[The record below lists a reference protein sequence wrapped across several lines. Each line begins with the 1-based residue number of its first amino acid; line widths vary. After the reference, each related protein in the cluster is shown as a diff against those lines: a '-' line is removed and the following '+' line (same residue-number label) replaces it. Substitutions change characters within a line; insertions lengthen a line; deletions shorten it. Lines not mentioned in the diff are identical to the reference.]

1 MSAAPLWTDA
11 QAAAATGG
19 RNTAP
24 WTANGVSIDSR
35 SLAPRDLFV
44 ALQGPSFDGHDFIAK
59 AFESGAAAALSH
71 RRPAPGAAGAPG
83 APDAPGPLL
92 LVADTMAALRGLGA
106 AARARSRARFIG
118 VTGSVGKTSM
128 KEALAR
134 CLRAQAPT
142 AASAASLNNHWGL
155 PLSLSR
161 LPHDAV
167 YGVFELGMNHPG
179 EIRDLTGLLHPDV
192 ALITNVEA
200 VHIGHFE
207 SVEQIADAKAE
218 IFEGMPADGVAVLNR
233 DNPHFARLAE
243 KARAAGVGRVIGF
256 GRDAAAEARLIDY
269 TLEATGSRVEADIL
283 GTRLSYRVGLPGSH
297 WVANSLAVLATVAAS
312 GADVARAADE
322 LAGIEAVA
330 GRGVRREIDLPE
342 GSFTLIDDSYNANV
356 ISMRAAFEVLGKAA
370 VVPATTGPAT
380 TGARGRRIAIL
391 GDMLELGARARQMH
405 LALARPLQD
414 AGIDLVLTCGP
425 EMAALQD
432 ALPAALRGGHAADSS
447 ALAPIATATLTAGD
461 VVLIKGSL
469 GSRMKLLV
477 EALSN
482 MAQDWPRAANGA

>member
-1 MSAAPLWTDA
+1 MSAAPLWTDT

-19 RNTAP
+19 RNTAH
-24 WTANGVSIDSR
+24 WAANGVSIDSR

-59 AFESGAAAALSH
+59 AFENGAAATLSH
-71 RRPAPGAAGAPG
+71 RRPAPGGPAAS
-83 APDAPGPLL
+83 PGPLL
-92 LVADTMAALRGLGA
+92 LVEDTMAALRGLGA

-118 VTGSVGKTSM
+118 VTGSVGKTSI

-142 AASAASLNNHWGL
+142 AANASSLNNHWGL

-179 EIRDLTGLLHPDV
+179 EIRDLTGLLRPDV
-192 ALITNVEA
+192 ALITNIEA
-200 VHIGHFE
+200 VHIGHFD

-218 IFEGMPADGVAVLNR
+218 IFEDMPSAGAAVLNR

-256 GRDAAAEARLIDY
+256 GRDAAAEARLIDC
-269 TLEATGSRVEADIL
+269 TLEATGSRVEAEIL
-283 GTRLSYRVGLPGSH
+283 GERLSYRVGLPGSH
-297 WVANSLAVLATVAAS
+297 WVANSLAVLATVAAA
-312 GADVARAADE
+312 GADVARAAEE

-330 GRGVRREIDLPE
+330 GRGVRRQIDLHG

-356 ISMRAAFEVLGKAA
+356 NSMRAAFEVLGRA
-370 VVPATTGPAT
+370 VVGSTTTGT
-380 TGARGRRIAIL
+380 RGRRIAIL
-391 GDMLELGARARQMH
+391 GDMLELGACAREMH
-405 LALARPLQD
+405 LALAQPLQD
-414 AGIDLVLTCGP
+414 AGVDLVLTCGS

-447 ALAPIATATLTAGD
+447 ALAPLATATLAAGD
-461 VVLIKGSL
+461 VVSIKGSL

-482 MAQDWPRAANGA
+482 MAQDLPRAANGA

>member
-35 SLAPRDLFV
+35 SLAPQDLFV

-59 AFESGAAAALSH
+59 AFEGGAAAALSH
-71 RRPAPGAAGAPG
+71 RRPAPGAPG
-83 APDAPGPLL
+83 ASPGPLL
-92 LVADTMAALRGLGA
+92 LVEDTMTALRGLGQ

-118 VTGSVGKTSM
+118 VTGSVGKTSI

-161 LPHDAV
+161 LPHDAA

-179 EIRDLTGLLHPDV
+179 EIRDLTGLLRPDV
-192 ALITNVEA
+192 ALITNIEA
-200 VHIGHFE
+200 VHIGHFD
-207 SVEQIADAKAE
+207 SIEQIADAKAE
-218 IFEGMPADGVAVLNR
+218 IFEGMAANGVAVLNR
-233 DNPHFARLAE
+233 DNPHFARLAG

-256 GRDAAAEARLIDY
+256 GRDAAAEARLID
-269 TLEATGSRVEADIL
+269 TSLEATGSRVEAEIL

-297 WVANSLAVLATVAAS
+297 WVANSLAVLATVAAA

-356 ISMRAAFEVLGKAA
+356 TSMCAAFEVLGKAA
-370 VVPATTGPAT
+370 TGP
-380 TGARGRRIAIL
+380 RGRHIAIL
-391 GDMLELGARARQMH
+391 GDMLELGARAREMH
-405 LALARPLQD
+405 LALVQPLRD
-414 AGIDLVLTCGP
+414 AGVDLVLTCGP

-432 ALPAALRGGHAADSS
+432 ALPTALRGGHATDSS
-447 ALAPIATATLTAGD
+447 ALAPLATATLAAGD
-461 VVLIKGSL
+461 VALIKGSL

-482 MAQDWPRAANGA
+482 MAQGEVRHAL

>member
-1 MSAAPLWTDA
+1 MSAGPLKAGPLWTDA
-11 QAAAATGG
+11 QAAAATAG

-35 SLAPRDLFV
+35 SLAPQDLFV

-71 RRPAPGAAGAPG
+71 RHPEADAPAAS
-83 APDAPGPLL
+83 PGPLL
-92 LVADTMAALRGLGA
+92 LVEDSMTALRGLGA
-106 AARARSRARFIG
+106 AARARSRALFIG
-118 VTGSVGKTSM
+118 VTGSVGKTST
-128 KEALAR
+128 KAALAH

-142 AASAASLNNHWGL
+142 AASASSLNNHWGL

-167 YGVFELGMNHPG
+167 YGIFELGMNHPG
-179 EIRDLTGLLHPDV
+179 EIRDLTGLLRPDV
-192 ALITNVEA
+192 ALITNIEA
-200 VHIGHFE
+200 VHIGHFD
-207 SVEQIADAKAE
+207 SIEQIADAKAE
-218 IFEGMPADGVAVLNR
+218 IFEGMPPDGIAVLNR

-256 GRDAAAEARLIDY
+256 GRDAGAEARSIDFS
-269 TLEATGSRVEADIL
+269 LEATGSRVEAEIL
-283 GTRLSYRVGLPGSH
+283 GTRLNYWVGLPGSH
-297 WVANSLAVLATVAAS
+297 WVTNSLAVLATVAAA
-312 GADVARAADE
+312 GADVARAAEE
-322 LAGIEAVA
+322 LAGIEAVD
-330 GRGVRREIDLPE
+330 GRGRRRQIDLPE

-356 ISMRAAFEVLGKAA
+356 NSMCAAFEVLGQ
-370 VVPATTGPAT
+370 ATTGPTT
-380 TGARGRRIAIL
+380 TGRRGRRIAIL
-391 GDMLELGARARQMH
+391 GDMLELGARARDMH
-405 LALARPLQD
+405 LALAQPLQD

-447 ALAPIATATLTAGD
+447 ALAPIATATLAAGD
-461 VVLIKGSL
+461 VVSIKGSL

-477 EALSN
+477 EALTG
-482 MAQDWPRAANGA
+482 MAQGDVRHAL

>member
-19 RNTAP
+19 RNSAP
-24 WTANGVSIDSR
+24 WAANGVSIDSR

-71 RRPAPGAAGAPG
+71 RHPASGAADAPGAS
-83 APDAPGPLL
+83 PGPLL
-92 LVADTMAALRGLGA
+92 LVEDTLAALRALGA

-118 VTGSVGKTSM
+118 VTGSVGKTSV

-161 LPHDAV
+161 LPHDAA

-179 EIRDLTGLLHPDV
+179 EIRDLTGLLRPDV

-243 KARAAGVGRVIGF
+243 KARAAGVDVIGF
-256 GRDAAAEARLIDY
+256 GRDAAAEARLIDCS
-269 TLEATGSRVEADIL
+269 LEATGSRVEAEIL
-283 GTRLSYRVGLPGSH
+283 GARLGYRVGLPGSH
-297 WVANSLAVLATVAAS
+297 WVANSLAVLATVAAA
-312 GADVARAADE
+312 GADVARAAAE
-322 LAGIEAVA
+322 LANLEAVA
-330 GRGVRREIDLPE
+330 GRGVRREIDRPE

-356 ISMRAAFEVLGKAA
+356 TSMCAAFEVLGQ
-370 VVPATTGPAT
+370 AT
-380 TGARGRRIAIL
+380 TGAATTGLGGRRIAIL
-391 GDMLELGARARQMH
+391 GDMLELGARAGEMH
-405 LALARPLQD
+405 LALVQPLRD
-414 AGIDLVLTCGP
+414 AGVDLVLTCGP

-447 ALAPIATATLTAGD
+447 ALAPIATATLAAGD

-482 MAQDWPRAANGA
+482 MAPDWPRAANGA

>member
-11 QAAAATGG
+11 QAGAATGG

-35 SLAPRDLFV
+35 SLAPRDLFI

-71 RRPAPGAAGAPG
+71 RHPVPGAPGAPD

-92 LVADTMAALRGLGA
+92 LVEDTMAALRSLGA

-118 VTGSVGKTSM
+118 VTGSVGKTST
-128 KEALAR
+128 KEALAH

-179 EIRDLTGLLHPDV
+179 EIRDLTGLLRPDV

-200 VHIGHFE
+200 VHIGHFD
-207 SVEQIADAKAE
+207 SLEQIADAKAE
-218 IFEGMPADGVAVLNR
+218 IFEGMSREGAPGGTAVVNR

-256 GRDAAAEARLIDY
+256 GRDAAAEARLIDCN
-269 TLEATGSRVEADIL
+269 LEATGSRVEAEIL
-283 GTRLSYRVGLPGSH
+283 GARLSYRVGLPGSH
-297 WVANSLAVLATVAAS
+297 WVANSLAVLATVAAA
-312 GADVARAADE
+312 GADVTRAAAE
-322 LAGIEAVA
+322 LASLEAVA

-342 GSFTLIDDSYNANV
+342 GRFTLIDDSYNANV

-370 VVPATTGPAT
+370 IGPAT
-380 TGARGRRIAIL
+380 AGSGGRRIAIL
-391 GDMLELGARARQMH
+391 GDMLELGARAREMH

-447 ALAPIATATLTAGD
+447 ALAPIATAILAAGD

-482 MAQDWPRAANGA
+482 LTQDWPRAANGG

>member
-1 MSAAPLWTDA
+1 MSAAALKAGPLWTDA
-11 QAAAATGG
+11 QADAATGG
-19 RNTAP
+19 RSTAP
-24 WTANGVSIDSR
+24 WAANGVSIDSR
-35 SLAPRDLFV
+35 SLAPQDLFV

-59 AFESGAAAALSH
+59 AFEGGAAAALSH
-71 RRPAPGAAGAPG
+71 RRPASGAS
-83 APDAPGPLL
+83 PGPLL
-92 LVADTMAALRGLGA
+92 LVDDTMAALRGLGQ

-118 VTGSVGKTSM
+118 VTGSVGKTST

-167 YGVFELGMNHPG
+167 YGIFELGMNHPG
-179 EIRDLTGLLHPDV
+179 EIRDLTGLLRPDV
-192 ALITNVEA
+192 ALITNIEA
-200 VHIGHFE
+200 VHIGHFD

-218 IFEGMPADGVAVLNR
+218 IFEGMPPDGTAVLNR
-233 DNPHFARLAE
+233 DSPHFARLAE
-243 KARAAGVGRVIGF
+243 KARAAGVGRIIGF
-256 GRDAAAEARLIDY
+256 GRDAAAEARLIDCG
-269 TLEATGSRVEADIL
+269 LEATGSRVEAEIL
-283 GTRLSYRVGLPGSH
+283 GARLSYRVGLPGSH
-297 WVANSLAVLATVAAS
+297 WVANSLAVLATVAAA

-330 GRGVRREIDLPE
+330 GRGLRGEIDLPE

-356 ISMRAAFEVLGKAA
+356 NSMCAAFEVLGKA
-370 VVPATTGPAT
+370 VVGPATTGPTT
-380 TGARGRRIAIL
+380 TGRGGRRIAIL
-391 GDMLELGARARQMH
+391 GDMLELGARAREMH
-405 LALARPLQD
+405 LALAQPLRD
-414 AGIDLVLTCGP
+414 AGVDLVLTCGP

-432 ALPAALRGGHAADSS
+432 ALPAALRGGHAADSA
-447 ALAPIATATLTAGD
+447 ALAPIATATLAAGD

-477 EALSN
+477 EALSD
-482 MAQDWPRAANGA
+482 MAQGDVRHAL

>member
-1 MSAAPLWTDA
+1 MSAAPMWTDT

-35 SLAPRDLFV
+35 SLAPQDLFV
-44 ALQGPSFDGHDFIAK
+44 ALQGPNFDGHDFIAK
-59 AFESGAAAALSH
+59 AFESGAAATLSH
-71 RRPAPGAAGAPG
+71 RNDTA
-83 APDAPGPLL
+83 DAPGPLL
-92 LVADTMAALRGLGA
+92 LVEDTLAALRGLGT

-118 VTGSVGKTSM
+118 VTGSVGKTST
-128 KEALAR
+128 KEALAQ

-179 EIRDLTGLLHPDV
+179 EIRDLTAMLRPDV
-192 ALITNVEA
+192 ALITNIEA
-200 VHIGHFE
+200 VHIGHFD

-218 IFEGMPADGVAVLNR
+218 IFEGMSPDSAAVLNR

-243 KARAAGVGRVIGF
+243 KAQAAGVGRVIGF
-256 GRDAAAEARLIDY
+256 GRDAAAEARLIDCRPE
-269 TLEATGSRVEADIL
+269 TAGSRVEADIL

-297 WVANSLAVLATVAAS
+297 WIANSLAVLATVAAA
-312 GADVARAADE
+312 GADVARAAEE

-330 GRGVRREIDLPE
+330 GRGVHREIDLPE
-342 GSFTLIDDSYNANV
+342 GPFTLIDDSYNANV
-356 ISMRAAFEVLGKAA
+356 NSMCAAFEVLGQT
-370 VVPATTGPAT
+370 P
-380 TGARGRRIAIL
+380 TGAKGRRIAIL
-391 GDMLELGARARQMH
+391 GDMLELGDRAGEMH
-405 LALARPLQD
+405 LALAQPLQD
-414 AGIDLVLTCGP
+414 AGIDLALTCGP
-425 EMAALQD
+425 AMAALQN
-432 ALPAALRGGHAADSS
+432 ALPRNMRGGHSADSS
-447 ALAPIATATLTAGD
+447 ALAPVATATLAAGD

-469 GSRMKLLV
+469 GSRMNLLV

-482 MAQDWPRAANGA
+482 MAQGLPRAANGA

>member
-1 MSAAPLWTDA
+1 MSATPLWTDA

-44 ALQGPSFDGHDFIAK
+44 ALRGPSFDGHDFIAK

-71 RRPAPGAAGAPG
+71 RRPAPDAPPG
-83 APDAPGPLL
+83 ALL
-92 LVADTMAALRGLGA
+92 LVEDTMAALRSLGA

-118 VTGSVGKTSM
+118 VTGSVGKTST
-128 KEALAR
+128 KEALAH

-179 EIRDLTGLLHPDV
+179 EIRDLTGLLRPAV
-192 ALITNVEA
+192 ALIINVEA
-200 VHIGHFE
+200 VHIGHFD
-207 SVEQIADAKAE
+207 SLEQIADAKAE
-218 IFEGMPADGVAVLNR
+218 IFEGMPPDGVAVLNR
-233 DNPHFARLAE
+233 DNPHFARLVE

-256 GRDAAAEARLIDY
+256 GRDAAAEARLIDCR
-269 TLEATGSRVEADIL
+269 LEATGSRVEAEIL
-283 GTRLSYRVGLPGSH
+283 GARLNYRVGLPGSH
-297 WVANSLAVLATVAAS
+297 WVANSLAVLATVAAA
-312 GADVARAADE
+312 GADVARAANE
-322 LAGIEAVA
+322 LADIEAVA
-330 GRGVRREIDLPE
+330 GRGVRREIELPD

-356 ISMRAAFEVLGKAA
+356 NSMCAAFEVLGRA
-370 VVPATTGPAT
+370 VVGPK
-380 TGARGRRIAIL
+380 GRRIAIL
-391 GDMLELGARARQMH
+391 GDMLELGARARAMH

-432 ALPAALRGGHAADSS
+432 ALPAALRGGHGADSS
-447 ALAPIATATLTAGD
+447 ALAPIATAILAAGD

-469 GSRMKLLV
+469 GSRMTLLV
-477 EALSN
+477 EALSS
-482 MAQDWPRAANGA
+482 MAQNWPRAANGA

>member
-19 RNTAP
+19 RNTTP
-24 WTANGVSIDSR
+24 WTASGVSIDSR
-35 SLAPRDLFV
+35 NLAPQDLFV

-59 AFESGAAAALSH
+59 AFDSGAAAALSH
-71 RRPAPGAAGAPG
+71 RDDTREVT
-83 APDAPGPLL
+83 GPLL
-92 LVADTMAALRGLGA
+92 LVEDTMAALRGLGE

-118 VTGSVGKTSM
+118 VTGSVGKTST
-128 KEALAR
+128 KEALAQ

-179 EIRDLTGLLHPDV
+179 EIRDLTGMLRPDV
-192 ALITNVEA
+192 ALITNIEA
-200 VHIGHFE
+200 VHIGHFD

-218 IFEGMPADGVAVLNR
+218 IFEGMSPDSAAVLNR

-256 GRDAAAEARLIDY
+256 GRDPAAEARLIDCRP
-269 TLEATGSRVEADIL
+269 EATGSRVEADIL
-283 GTRLSYRVGLPGSH
+283 GDRLSYWVGLPGSH
-297 WVANSLAVLATVAAS
+297 WVANSLAVLATVAAA

-322 LAGIEAVA
+322 LASIQAVA
-330 GRGVRREIDLPE
+330 GRGVRREINLPD
-342 GSFTLIDDSYNANV
+342 GRFTLIDDSYNANV
-356 ISMRAAFEVLGKAA
+356 ISMCAAFEVLGQA
-370 VVPATTGPAT
+370 P
-380 TGARGRRIAIL
+380 TGAKGRRIAIL
-391 GDMLELGARARQMH
+391 GDMLELGGRAREFH
-405 LALARPLQD
+405 LALAQPLQD
-414 AGIDLVLTCGP
+414 AGVDLVLTCGP
-425 EMAALQD
+425 EMAALQN
-432 ALPAALRGGHAADSS
+432 ALPASMRGGHAADSS
-447 ALAPIATATLTAGD
+447 ALAPAATATLAAGD

-482 MAQDWPRAANGA
+482 MAQDLPRAANGA

>member
-1 MSAAPLWTDA
+1 MSAAPLWIDT

-59 AFESGAAAALSH
+59 AFESGAAATLSH
-71 RRPAPGAAGAPG
+71 RQDL
-83 APDAPGPLL
+83 PDAPGALL
-92 LVADTMAALRGLGA
+92 LVEDTMAALRGLGA

-118 VTGSVGKTSM
+118 VTGSVGKTST
-128 KEALAR
+128 KEALAH

-179 EIRDLTGLLHPDV
+179 EIRDLTGLLRPDV

-200 VHIGHFE
+200 VHIGHFD
-207 SVEQIADAKAE
+207 SLDQIADAKAE
-218 IFEGMPADGVAVLNR
+218 IFEGMIPESTSGDAPGGTAVLNR
-233 DNPHFARLAE
+233 DSPYFARLAE
-243 KARAAGVGRVIGF
+243 KARAAGIERIIGF
-256 GRDAAAEARLIDY
+256 GRDAAAEARLIESN
-269 TLEATGSRVEADIL
+269 LEATGSRVEAEIL
-283 GTRLSYRVGLPGSH
+283 GARLSYRVGLPGSH
-297 WVANSLAVLATVAAS
+297 WVANSLAVLATVAAV
-312 GADVARAADE
+312 GADVARAAAE
-322 LAGIEAVA
+322 LANLEAVA
-330 GRGVRREIDLPE
+330 GRGVRREIDLPD
-342 GSFTLIDDSYNANV
+342 GSFTLIDDSYNAN
-356 ISMRAAFEVLGKAA
+356 INSMCAAFEVLGKAA
-370 VVPATTGPAT
+370 VGPK
-380 TGARGRRIAIL
+380 GRRIAIL
-391 GDMLELGARARQMH
+391 GDMLELGAHAREMH
-405 LALARPLQD
+405 LALVQPLRD
-414 AGIDLVLTCGP
+414 AGVDLVLTCGP

-432 ALPAALRGGHAADSS
+432 ALPAAMRGGHAADSS
-447 ALAPIATATLTAGD
+447 ALVPIATATLAVGD

-482 MAQDWPRAANGA
+482 MAQEDVRHAL

>member
-1 MSAAPLWTDA
+1 MNAAPIWTDT

-19 RNTAP
+19 RNIAP
-24 WTANGVSIDSR
+24 WTANGVSIDCR
-35 SLAPRDLFV
+35 SLAPQDLFV

-59 AFESGAAAALSH
+59 AFESGAAATLSH
-71 RRPAPGAAGAPG
+71 RKDTA
-83 APDAPGPLL
+83 DAPGPLL
-92 LVADTMAALRGLGA
+92 LVEDTLAALRGLGE
-106 AARARSRARFIG
+106 AARARSRALFIG
-118 VTGSVGKTSM
+118 VTGSVGKTST
-128 KEALAR
+128 KEALAQ

-179 EIRDLTGLLHPDV
+179 EIRDLTGMLRPDV
-192 ALITNVEA
+192 ALITNIEA
-200 VHIGHFE
+200 VHIGYFD

-218 IFEGMPADGVAVLNR
+218 IFEGMSPDGTAVLNR

-256 GRDAAAEARLIDY
+256 GRDAAAEARLIDCRPE
-269 TLEATGSRVEADIL
+269 TAGSRVEADIL

-297 WVANSLAVLATVAAS
+297 WVANSLAVLATVAAA
-312 GADVARAADE
+312 GADVVRAAE
-322 LAGIEAVA
+322 ALAGIEAVA
-330 GRGVRREIDLPE
+330 GRGVHREIVLPE

-356 ISMRAAFEVLGKAA
+356 NSMCAAFEVLGQTPTAA
-370 VVPATTGPAT
+370 K
-380 TGARGRRIAIL
+380 GRRIAIL
-391 GDMLELGARARQMH
+391 GDMLELGDRAGEMH
-405 LALARPLQD
+405 LALAQPLQD

-425 EMAALQD
+425 EMAALQN
-432 ALPAALRGGHAADSS
+432 ALPRNMRGGHAADSS
-447 ALAPIATATLTAGD
+447 ALAPAAIATLAAGD

-482 MAQDWPRAANGA
+482 MAQDLPRAANGA

>member
-11 QAAAATGG
+11 QAGAATGG

-44 ALQGPSFDGHDFIAK
+44 ALRGPNFDGHDFIAK

-71 RRPAPGAAGAPG
+71 RHPAADAPG
-83 APDAPGPLL
+83 APGPLL
-92 LVADTMAALRGLGA
+92 LVEDTMAALRGLGA

-118 VTGSVGKTSM
+118 VTGSVGKTST
-128 KEALAR
+128 KDTLAR

-142 AASAASLNNHWGL
+142 AASAASLNNHWGV

-161 LPHDAV
+161 LPHDAA

-179 EIRDLTGLLHPDV
+179 EIRDLTGLLRPDV

-218 IFEGMPADGVAVLNR
+218 IFEGMPPGGVAVLNR

-256 GRDAAAEARLIDY
+256 GRDTEAEARLIDCS
-269 TLEATGSRVEADIL
+269 LEATGSRVEAEIL
-283 GTRLSYRVGLPGSH
+283 GARLSYRVGLPGSH
-297 WVANSLAVLATVAAS
+297 WVANSLAVLATVAAA

-322 LAGIEAVA
+322 LARIEAVA
-330 GRGVRREIDLPE
+330 GRGMRREIDRP
-342 GSFTLIDDSYNANV
+342 GGPFTLIDDSYNANV
-356 ISMRAAFEVLGKAA
+356 TSMCAAFEVLGHAA
-370 VVPATTGPAT
+370 TGPK
-380 TGARGRRIAIL
+380 GRRIAVL
-391 GDMLELGARARQMH
+391 GDMLELGARAGEMH
-405 LALARPLQD
+405 LALVQPLRD
-414 AGIDLVLTCGP
+414 AGVDLVLTCGP
-425 EMAALQD
+425 EMAALQN
-432 ALPAALRGGHAADSS
+432 ALPTALRGGHAADSA
-447 ALAPIATATLTAGD
+447 ALAPIATATLAAGD

-482 MAQDWPRAANGA
+482 MAQDLPRAANGG

>member
-1 MSAAPLWTDA
+1 MSATPLWTDA

-24 WTANGVSIDSR
+24 WTADGVSIDSR
-35 SLAPRDLFV
+35 SLTPRDLFV

-71 RRPAPGAAGAPG
+71 RRPVPGG
-83 APDAPGPLL
+83 PDAPGPLL
-92 LVADTMAALRGLGA
+92 LVEDTMAALRGLGA

-118 VTGSVGKTSM
+118 ITGSVGKTST
-128 KEALAR
+128 KEALAH

-179 EIRDLTGLLHPDV
+179 EIRDLTGLLRPDV

-200 VHIGHFE
+200 VHIGHFD
-207 SVEQIADAKAE
+207 SLEQIADAKAE
-218 IFEGMPADGVAVLNR
+218 IFEGMARDGAPGGTAVLNR
-233 DNPHFARLAE
+233 DTPHFARLVE
-243 KARAAGVGRVIGF
+243 KARAAGIGRVIGF
-256 GRDAAAEARLIDY
+256 GRDAAAEARLIDCS
-269 TLEATGSRVEADIL
+269 LDATGSRVEAEIL
-283 GTRLSYRVGLPGSH
+283 GARLSYRVGLPGSH
-297 WVANSLAVLATVAAS
+297 WVANSLAVLATVAAA

-330 GRGVRREIDLPE
+330 GRGQRREIELPE

-356 ISMRAAFEVLGKAA
+356 NSMCAAFEVLGKA
-370 VVPATTGPAT
+370 TTGP
-380 TGARGRRIAIL
+380 GGRRIAIL
-391 GDMLELGARARQMH
+391 GDMLELGARAREMH
-405 LALARPLQD
+405 LALVQPLQD
-414 AGIDLVLTCGP
+414 AGVDLVLTCGP

-432 ALPAALRGGHAADSS
+432 ALPAALRGGHASDSS
-447 ALAPIATATLTAGD
+447 ALAPIATATLAAGD
-461 VVLIKGSL
+461 VVSIKGSL

-477 EALSN
+477 EALTN
-482 MAQDWPRAANGA
+482 MAQGDVRHAL

>member
-1 MSAAPLWTDA
+1 MNAAPLWTDA

-24 WTANGVSIDSR
+24 WAANGVSIDSR
-35 SLAPRDLFV
+35 NLAPRDLFI

-71 RRPAPGAAGAPG
+71 RHA
-83 APDAPGPLL
+83 DAQTPGPLL
-92 LVADTMAALRGLGA
+92 LVEDTMVALRGLGA
-106 AARARSRARFIG
+106 AARARSKACFIG
-118 VTGSVGKTSM
+118 VTGSVGKTST
-128 KEALAR
+128 KAALAQ
-134 CLRAQAPT
+134 CLSAQAPT

-167 YGVFELGMNHPG
+167 YGVFEVGMNHPG
-179 EIRDLTGLLHPDV
+179 EIRDLTALLRPDV

-200 VHIGHFE
+200 VHIGHFD
-207 SVEQIADAKAE
+207 SVEEIADAKAE
-218 IFEGMPADGVAVLNR
+218 IFEGMGPKGTAVLNR

-243 KARAAGVGRVIGF
+243 KARAAGVGRIIGF
-256 GRDAAAEARLIDY
+256 GRDAGAEVRWIESALDAA
-269 TLEATGSRVEADIL
+269 GSRVEAEIL

-297 WVANSLAVLATVAAS
+297 WAMNSLAVLASVAAA
-312 GADVARAADE
+312 GADVPRAAEE
-322 LAGIEAVA
+322 LANIQAVA
-330 GRGVRREIDLPE
+330 GRGVRREIALPE

-356 ISMRAAFEVLGKAA
+356 NSMCAAFEVLGKAA
-370 VVPATTGPAT
+370 IG
-380 TGARGRRIAIL
+380 RNGRRIAIL
-391 GDMLELGARARQMH
+391 GDMLELGTRARDMH
-405 LALARPLQD
+405 LALAQPLED
-414 AGIDLVLTCGP
+414 AGIDLVLTCGT

-432 ALPAALRGGHAADSS
+432 ALPANMRGGHGADSN
-447 ALAPIATATLTAGD
+447 ALIPIATAAVAAGD
-461 VVLIKGSL
+461 AVTIKGSL

-482 MAQDWPRAANGA
+482 MARDLPRAANGT

>member
-1 MSAAPLWTDA
+1 MSAALLWTDA
-11 QAAAATGG
+11 QAAAATRG

-24 WTANGVSIDSR
+24 WAASGVSIDSR
-35 SLAPRDLFV
+35 SLAPQDLFV

-71 RRPAPGAAGAPG
+71 RRPAPGVSA
-83 APDAPGPLL
+83 APGPLL
-92 LVADTMAALRGLGA
+92 LVEDTMAALRGLGQ
-106 AARARSRARFIG
+106 AARARSRAHFIG
-118 VTGSVGKTSM
+118 VTGSVGKTST
-128 KEALAR
+128 KEALAH

-161 LPHDAV
+161 LPSDAV

-179 EIRDLTGLLHPDV
+179 EIRDLTGMLRPDV
-192 ALITNVEA
+192 ALITNIEA
-200 VHIGHFE
+200 VHIGHFD

-218 IFEGMPADGVAVLNR
+218 VFEGMSPDGVAVLNR

-243 KARAAGVGRVIGF
+243 KARAAGVGHVIGF
-256 GRDAAAEARLIDY
+256 GRDAAAEARL
-269 TLEATGSRVEADIL
+269 TGCRPEATGSRVEADIL
-283 GTRLSYRVGLPGSH
+283 GAHLSYWVGLPGSH
-297 WVANSLAVLATVAAS
+297 WVANSLAVLATVAAV
-312 GADVARAADE
+312 GADVARAAGQ

-356 ISMRAAFEVLGKAA
+356 ISMCAAFEVLGTAA
-370 VVPATTGPAT
+370 IKQN
-380 TGARGRRIAIL
+380 GRRIAIL
-391 GDMLELGARARQMH
+391 GDMLELGDRAREMH
-405 LALARPLQD
+405 LALAQPLQD
-414 AGIDLVLTCGP
+414 AGVDLVLTCGP
-425 EMAALQD
+425 EMAALQH
-432 ALPAALRGGHAADSS
+432 ARPPALRGGHAADSS
-447 ALAPIATATLTAGD
+447 ALAPIATATLAAGD
-461 VVLIKGSL
+461 AVLIKGSL

-482 MAQDWPRAANGA
+482 MAQELPRAANGA